1 MERNRAFEDERISA
15 YVDGELS
22 EDERAAFEAALAQD
36 ATLRRKVAVTQL
48 LVREARALQQQA
60 VPRNF
65 ILPREAVKQMHPP
78 SSSEEEQ
85 MPVQDQE
92 SALRVM
98 VRLGAA
104 LVVFAVVFI
113 GLLQVLPSTLV
124 PRSPAPLAVQPTLP
138 ASPAVEESTPRM
150 MPMLVAPESAAQP
163 EALNQAPARSTPPAA
178 APQEMP
184 LRSPR
189 PLTMVI
195 LAVVLLLGLAG
206 FWVIRARR
214 R

>member
-65 ILPREAVKQMHPP
+65 ILPREAVKQMRPP

-85 MPVQDQE
+85 MPAQDQE

-113 GLLQVLPSTLV
+113 GLLQVLPSALV
-124 PRSPAPLAVQPTLP
+124 PRSPAPLAVQPTVP
-138 ASPAVEESTPRM
+138 ASPAVEESAPRM

-163 EALNQAPARSTPPAA
+163 EALNQAPARPTPPAA